1 MGILRFIFQATG
13 VLTFFVA
20 LLILMSHS
28 VPGMDFLHASGTQLD
43 QPLSTGFL
51 EHLGAAILLS
61 GIGYLF
67 FSWGRNG

>member
-13 VLTFFVA
+13 FLTFFVA
-20 LLILMSHS
+20 LLILISHS
-28 VPGMDFLHASGTQLD
+28 VPGMDFLHAGGGQLN

-61 GIGYLF
+61 GVGYLF

>member
-13 VLTFFVA
+13 FLTFVVA
-20 LLILMSHS
+20 LVVLISHS
-28 VPGMDFLHASGTQLD
+28 VPGLDFLHASRAQLN

-61 GIGYLF
+61 GVGYLF